1 VKPLSLPKRA
11 LVVFGLAVVAALVFV
26 LLMKVVLEG
35 NADAFDQRWALAIH
49 EHLATPILT
58 WFLIGV
64 TYLGSGWGVVAV
76 ITVMTL
82 ALYRQ
87 HHWRTGLILL
97 CDALAAEVL
106 MRVLKAYV
114 ERPRPALFDE
124 ITRPETWSFPSG
136 HAITAMAVYGGIGAV
151 FITLYPARRLPIV
164 VATAVWVFLIGFSRV
179 YLGVHWPTDIV
190 AGWAAGVPLLIV
202 TVRLLH
208 RKDRLKMGRALTG

>member
-1 VKPLSLPKRA
+1 MKTRSLPKRA
-11 LVVFGLAVVAALVFV
+11 LVGFGIAMVAALVFV
-26 LLMKVVLEG
+26 LLMKEVLEG
-35 NADAFDQRWALAIH
+35 NADAFDRRWALAIH
-49 EHLATPILT
+49 DRLATPILT

-64 TYLGSGWGVVAV
+64 TYVGSGWGVVAV
-76 ITVMTL
+76 IAVMTL

-106 MRVLKAYV
+106 MRILKAYV
-114 ERPRPALFDE
+114 ERPRPTLFDE

-136 HAITAMAVYGGIGAV
+136 HALTAMAVYGGIGAV
-151 FITLYPARRLPIV
+151 FITLYPARRLPIII
-164 VATAVWVFLIGFSRV
+164 ATAVWVFLIGFSRV

-208 RKDRLKMGRALTG
+208 RKERLKIGRPLPG